1 MQTPSA
7 NLEHCFARD
16 YTQARAA
23 FVQAALDAGARHWQ
37 VAHPELGL
45 QGEALGMDFAWLG
58 PTSAQRVLVSLSG
71 THGIEG
77 FAGSACQRAWLST
90 SAPGHL
96 PPDTAVLMVHAVN
109 PWGFSWLRR
118 VDAQNI
124 DVNRNA
130 LSSWQ
135 MPPAN
140 PDYAQFHALLMQH
153 APARAEAEHGF
164 VQALQAWMAQL
175 GVQRATRAITGGQ
188 YTHPQGLFFGG
199 QAPSWSVRHLSAQVQ
214 AVLAQA
220 RAIAVLD
227 HHTGLGPRG
236 HTEIICRHP
245 AGSEALALARQWWGQ
260 DTTATELGES
270 SSEVLDG
277 NVRMAFA
284 NWCPQALV
292 VAVALEVGTL
302 PGQQV
307 LQALVA
313 DHVVHQF
320 GQPRSVAGE
329 AVRERMRLA
338 FDPPDAAWRE
348 RCVSRSLALYSATLS
363 GLSELPHVAGER

>member
-1 MQTPSA
+1 MQAQSPSF
-7 NLEHCFARD
+7 EHGFARD
-16 YTQARAA
+16 YAQSRAA
-23 FVQAALDAGARHWQ
+23 FVQAARKAGARHWQ
-37 VAHPELGL
+37 VMHPDRGM
-45 QGEALGMDFAWLG
+45 QGEALSMDLAWLG
-58 PTSAQRVLVSLSG
+58 PASAQRVLVSLSG

-77 FAGSACQRAWLST
+77 FAGSACQRAWLAT
-90 SAPGHL
+90 DAPGHL
-96 PPDTAVLMVHAVN
+96 PPDTAVLLVHAVN
-109 PWGFSWLRR
+109 PWGFAWLRR

-130 LSSWQ
+130 LHAWRT
-135 MPPAN
+135 PPVN

-153 APARAEAEHGF
+153 APTGAEAAAGF
-164 VQALQAWMAQL
+164 MQALQAWMAQL
-175 GVQRATRAITGGQ
+175 GAQRATRAITGGQ

-199 QAPSWSVRHLSAQVQ
+199 QAPSWSVRHLSTQVQ
-214 AVLAQA
+214 ALLGQA

-236 HTEIICRHP
+236 HTEIICRHA
-245 AGSEALALARQWWGQ
+245 AGSQALALARQWWGE
-260 DTTATELGES
+260 DTTATALGES

-284 NWCPQALV
+284 DWCPQALV

-302 PGQQV
+302 PGEQV
-307 LQALVA
+307 LQALVL
-313 DHVVHQF
+313 DHALHQW
-320 GQPRSVAGE
+320 GQARSAAAE

-348 RCVSRSLALYSATLS
+348 RCLSRSLSLYSATLS
-363 GLSELPHVAGER
+363 GLSGLAVSGDLP

>member
-1 MQTPSA
+1 
-7 NLEHCFARD
+7 
-16 YTQARAA
+16 
-23 FVQAALDAGARHWQ
+23 
-37 VAHPELGL
+37 
-45 QGEALGMDFAWLG
+45 MDFAWLG
-58 PTSAQRVLVSLSG
+58 PASAQRVLVSLSG

-77 FAGSACQRAWLST
+77 FAGSACQRAWLAT
-90 SAPGHL
+90 EAPGHL
-96 PPDTAVLMVHAVN
+96 PSDTAVLMVHAVN

-130 LSSWQ
+130 LQAWRT
-135 MPPAN
+135 PPTN
-140 PDYAQFHALLMQH
+140 SDYAQFHALLMQH
-153 APARAEAEHGF
+153 APTSAEAEKSF
-164 VQALQAWMAQL
+164 MQALQAWMAQW

-188 YTHPQGLFFGG
+188 TTHPEGLFFGG
-199 QAPSWSVRHLSAQVQ
+199 HAPSWSVRHLSQQVRV
-214 AVLAQA
+214 VLGQA

-236 HTEIICRHP
+236 HTEIICRHAP
-245 AGSEALALARQWWGQ
+245 GSEALALARQWWGE
-260 DTTATELGES
+260 DTTATALGES
-270 SSEVLDG
+270 SSEVLAG

-284 NWCPQALV
+284 DWCPQALV

-302 PGQQV
+302 PGEQV

-313 DHVVHQF
+313 DHVLHQF
-320 GQPRSVAGE
+320 GQPRSAAAE

-363 GLSELPHVAGER
+363 GLSGLAVSGDLP